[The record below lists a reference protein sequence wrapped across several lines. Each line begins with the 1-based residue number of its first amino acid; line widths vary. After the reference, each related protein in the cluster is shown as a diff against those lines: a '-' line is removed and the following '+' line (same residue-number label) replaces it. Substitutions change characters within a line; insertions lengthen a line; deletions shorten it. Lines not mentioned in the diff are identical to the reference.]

1 MAQCLSPYTLKKE
14 YTDSKGQNRCINVP
28 CGKCVNCTK
37 RRASQWS
44 FRLREEAKVSSSA
57 SFLTLTYEKAPIS
70 KNGYHT
76 LVKRDFQLFMKR
88 LRKLCPTNKLKYYAC
103 GEYGTITYRPHYHAI
118 VFNLPHSIINSPDLV
133 RDTWNQGHTMVAHS
147 NDLTI
152 NYVAGYVVKGQF
164 QKLGQYDDRIPEFS
178 LMSKRMG
185 LAYLT
190 DQMINFYKQK
200 ELTAIMRENGTYIP
214 MPRYYKEKIFDRH
227 TLKKIYTE
235 MLEHNDFIKELE
247 SCKIAQV
254 IRKENKERKLK
265 RQKI

>member
-44 FRLREEAKVSSSA
+44 FRLREEAKQSSSA
-57 SFLTLTYEKAPIS
+57 SFLTLTYEQAPIS

-103 GEYGTITYRPHYHAI
+103 GEYGTTTYRPHYHAI
-118 VFNLPHSIINSPDLV
+118 IFNLPHSIINSPDLV
-133 RDTWNQGHTMVAHS
+133 RDTWNKGHTMVAHS

-164 QKLGQYDDRIPEFS
+164 QKLGKYDDRIPEFS

-190 DQMINFYKQK
+190 DQMKNFYRKK

-214 MPRYYKEKIFDRH
+214 MPRYYKEKIFDRY
-227 TLKKIYTE
+227 TLKKI
-235 MLEHNDFIKELE
+235 
-247 SCKIAQV
+247 A
-254 IRKENKERKLK
+254 NKAI
-265 RQKI
+265 QIHFV